1 MLEGFLTD
9 YWSQIVGFV
18 VLIAWLNRQQALHE
32 NRIANLEKK
41 VEVLYQLWNGF
52 QSKLVDR
59 GLDKDK

>member
-1 MLEGFLTD
+1 MLEGLISD

-41 VEVLYQLWNGF
+41 VEVLYQLWNNF
-52 QSKLVDR
+52 QGKLVDR

>member
-41 VEVLYQLWNGF
+41 VEVLYQLWNSF
-52 QSKLVDR
+52 QGKLVDR
-59 GLDKDK
+59 GLDKDR

>member
-18 VLIAWLNRQQALHE
+18 VLIAWLNPQQALPE

-41 VEVLYQLWNGF
+41 VEVLYQLWNSF
-52 QSKLVDR
+52 QGKLVDR

>member
-1 MLEGFLTD
+1 MLG
-9 YWSQIVGFV
+9 IVGFV

-41 VEVLYQLWNGF
+41 VEVLYQLWNNF
-52 QSKLVDR
+52 QGKLVDR